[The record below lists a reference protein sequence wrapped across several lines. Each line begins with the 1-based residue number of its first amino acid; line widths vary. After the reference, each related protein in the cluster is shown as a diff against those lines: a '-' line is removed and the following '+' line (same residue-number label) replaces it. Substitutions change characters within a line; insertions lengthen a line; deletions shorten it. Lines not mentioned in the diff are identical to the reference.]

1 MSSFFP
7 LSSGLSVNEKQ
18 TKQNKAGFSQ
28 KLYNLGF
35 SNHQILISWKR
46 EKSLTEMSTLRV
58 PEIVPSP
65 THDCERLRRAF
76 EGFLT
81 DGKEVIWVLG
91 HRNARQR
98 KEIRETYQQ
107 LFNESLIDRLHKG
120 LSSNFRDAVILW
132 TYDPPERDAHL
143 ANKAL
148 KDRKK
153 DVTHLQVLVEIAC
166 ASTPNHLMSVREA
179 YCSIFDCSLEE
190 DIASCVSQ
198 PIRKLL
204 MSLVRSYRY
213 DKEAVNL
220 EIVESEASMLH
231 GAVDSKQ
238 LDDENLIWVL
248 STRNF
253 FQLRE
258 TFACYKK
265 LYGIALEEDIKKC
278 GNGDLESLLNV
289 VLWCVERP
297 EKHFAK
303 VLRDSI
309 IGLGTDEESLNR
321 AVINR
326 VEIDMLRVREEY
338 ANMYHEDLEGAI
350 VRDTSSDY
358 KEFLMT
364 LLGKRI

>member
-1 MSSFFP
+1 
-7 LSSGLSVNEKQ
+7 
-18 TKQNKAGFSQ
+18 
-28 KLYNLGF
+28 
-35 SNHQILISWKR
+35 
-46 EKSLTEMSTLRV
+46 MSTLRV
-58 PEIVPSP
+58 PEIVPCP
-65 THDCERLRRAF
+65 AHDCERLRKAF

-81 DGKEVIWVLG
+81 DGEEVIWVLG
-91 HRNARQR
+91 HRNAKQR

-107 LFNESLIDRLHKG
+107 LFNESLIDRLRKE

-148 KDRKK
+148 KDKRK
-153 DVTHLQVLVEIAC
+153 DVSCLQVLLEIAC
-166 ASTPNHLMSVREA
+166 ASTPSHLMSVREA

-198 PIRKLL
+198 PIIRKLL
-204 MSLVRSYRY
+204 VNLVRSYRY
-213 DKEAVNL
+213 DKEVVNL
-220 EIVESEASMLH
+220 EVAESEASRLH
-231 GAVDSKQ
+231 VAINTRQ
-238 LDDENLIWVL
+238 LDDDQLIWIL

-253 FQLRE
+253 FQLRA

-265 LYGIALEEDIKKC
+265 LYGIAFEEDIKKC

-289 VLWCVERP
+289 ALLCVECP

-326 VEIDMLRVREEY
+326 SEIDMLRVREEY
-338 ANMYHEDLEGAI
+338 ANMYNEDLEGAI
-350 VRDTSSDY
+350 IRDTSSHY

>member
-238 LDDENLIWVL
+238 LDDENLIW
-248 STRNF
+248 
-253 FQLRE
+253 
-258 TFACYKK
+258 
-265 LYGIALEEDIKKC
+265 DIKKC